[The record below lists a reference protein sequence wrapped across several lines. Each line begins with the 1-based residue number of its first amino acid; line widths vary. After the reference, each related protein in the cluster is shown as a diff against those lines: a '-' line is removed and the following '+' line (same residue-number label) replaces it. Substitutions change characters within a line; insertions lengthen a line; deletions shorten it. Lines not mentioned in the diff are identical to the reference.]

1 MMTDDNG
8 TSTDDVIVKV
18 ESDTEG
24 EAKTDTQG
32 IEGETSTQNEPSKPQ
47 SQDEKRSAG
56 KVIAELGNEK
66 KAFASKLVSLAK
78 SSESSR
84 QEVRR
89 MLIEDPA
96 TGSYLK
102 SKFGD
107 DYDAIIGDKPIAKES
122 GVDIEK
128 IKEQARAQ
136 AEAEAIKL
144 QLQQNNDDMLRHK
157 AEQLKFTSDEF
168 ELLKAKARLLADGG
182 DEDPIN
188 NAALIVNFKKSTAK
202 KGEFASEGEAPMPKK
217 REVTI
222 TPALS
227 DFSDSQHL
235 DKKSFA
241 SDIQR
246 VKSLHRTDN
255 QGKSIMD
262 LPSL

>member
-1 MMTDDNG
+1 
-8 TSTDDVIVKV
+8 
-18 ESDTEG
+18 
-24 EAKTDTQG
+24 
-32 IEGETSTQNEPSKPQ
+32 
-47 SQDEKRSAG
+47 
-56 KVIAELGNEK
+56 
-66 KAFASKLVSLAK
+66 
-78 SSESSR
+78 
-84 QEVRR
+84 

-96 TGSYLK
+96 NGAYLK
-102 SKFGD
+102 EKFSD

-144 QLQQNNDDMLRHK
+144 QLQRNHDEMLRHK
-157 AEQLKFTSDEF
+157 AEQLKFTSEEF
-168 ELLKAKARLLADGG
+168 EMYKAKVELLGG
-182 DEDPIN
+182 DEKAIED
-188 NAALIVNFKKSTAK
+188 AAILVNYKKATAK
-202 KGEFASEGEAPMPKK
+202 KGEFASEGEAPQPKK

-235 DKKSFA
+235 DKKAFA

-246 VKSLHRTDN
+246 VKSLHRLDA
-255 QGKSIMD
+255 QGKPVMD